1 MRKSATNTVEYQ
13 ICVEDMLRRQLLHF
27 HRDVFTNSKRFLKGS
42 LDDASKIEQELR
54 QQFERYHW
62 EIKEAKDNF
71 GKKKIAMTGK
81 MGGAKDDLYVAVAML
96 AYWGSFHRIETRKTK
111 RGRFDI

>member
-1 MRKSATNTVEYQ
+1 MRKSATNTSEYQ
-13 ICVEDMLRRQLLHF
+13 ICVEDMLRRGTLHF
-27 HRDVFTNSKRFLKGS
+27 YRDIFTNSKRFLKGS
-42 LDDASKIEQELR
+42 ADDTKKIEDELR

-62 EIKEAKDNF
+62 EVKEAKDNF
-71 GKKKIAMTGK
+71 GKKKVTMTGK

-96 AYWGSFHRIETRKTK
+96 AYWGQFHRYETRRTK